1 MKGVRFRT
9 NGHLHPLKPCSIDVR
24 PSDRSLQRRISR
36 RKFQMRSPSL
46 AAVALGA
53 FLAFAAASS
62 IFAQQQFTDAPIPAQ
77 ILSAKRIFISNAS
90 GESVLPPGTGDLA
103 YNEFYAAMKTWGHY
117 EIVASPADADLVFE
131 IRTMILDPKTHVVLW
146 AFSESVA
153 QAANKIK
160 SRQLFDQAM
169 FTLLNDLKQ
178 L

>member
-1 MKGVRFRT
+1 
-9 NGHLHPLKPCSIDVR
+9 
-24 PSDRSLQRRISR
+24 
-36 RKFQMRSPSL
+36 MRSPSL

-131 IRTMILDPKTHVVLW
+131 IRFALALGAPINNSAGGDFEFRTMILDPKTHVVLW

-178 L
+178 LTVRADASTRP